1 MKIADTPDNAS
12 RLAHML
18 LLDQQI
24 QERYNTHTPNT
35 RPDLRRWFLQ
45 PIDSVQ
51 AETLDF
57 KEQWIQMVDSAHRY
71 YN

>member
-35 RPDLRRWFLQ
+35 RPDLR
-45 PIDSVQ
+45 
-51 AETLDF
+51 
-57 KEQWIQMVDSAHRY
+57 
-71 YN
+71 

>member
-1 MKIADTPDNAS
+1 MKIADTLDNAS

-18 LLDQQI
+18 LLVQQI

-35 RPDLRRWFLQ
+35 RLELRRWFSQ

-51 AETLDF
+51 DETLDF
-57 KEQWIQMVDSAHRY
+57 KEQWFQMANSANQY